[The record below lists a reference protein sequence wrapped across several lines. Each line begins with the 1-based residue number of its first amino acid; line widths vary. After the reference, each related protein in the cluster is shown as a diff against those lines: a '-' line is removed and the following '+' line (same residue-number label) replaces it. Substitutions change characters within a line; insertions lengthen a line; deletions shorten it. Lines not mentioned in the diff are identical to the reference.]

1 MKIVNIA
8 GGLGNQMFQYAFAVM
23 LQDHFPDE
31 QIFIDTQHYHSL
43 FFKRFGSV
51 NLHNGYEIDKLF
63 KKATLPIAS
72 SRELRRVTRYIPNY
86 VLSRIAR
93 KLLPVKKTEHVAPY
107 SESYCVSPNIYTDGD
122 RYYEGYWQSALYYQD
137 IRKQLLNI
145 YSHPIPNEYNSEM
158 ISQIE
163 STDSVGIHIRRGD
176 YLNAPEFVGI
186 CDLPYYQKAIK
197 QVKSDKKPHYFY
209 IFSNDI
215 DWCKDNI
222 TPLLDGNEVIFVTG
236 NTGKQSCWDMF
247 LMTYCKDL
255 IIANSSFSWWGAFL
269 NKRSPRVFAPDP
281 WINRDCRKDVYAE
294 GWIRIK

>member
-72 SRELRRVTRYIPNY
+72 SRELRRVTRFIPNY

-93 KLLPVKKTEHVAPY
+93 KLLPVKKTEYVAPY

-122 RYYEGYWQSALYYQD
+122 RYYEGYWQSALYCQTAG
-137 IRKQLLNI
+137 
-145 YSHPIPNEYNSEM
+145 SG
-158 ISQIE
+158 
-163 STDSVGIHIRRGD
+163 T
-176 YLNAPEFVGI
+176 
-186 CDLPYYQKAIK
+186 
-197 QVKSDKKPHYFY
+197 
-209 IFSNDI
+209 
-215 DWCKDNI
+215 
-222 TPLLDGNEVIFVTG
+222 
-236 NTGKQSCWDMF
+236 
-247 LMTYCKDL
+247 
-255 IIANSSFSWWGAFL
+255 
-269 NKRSPRVFAPDP
+269 
-281 WINRDCRKDVYAE
+281 
-294 GWIRIK
+294 